1 MSPKRSKKAA
11 RPSKKAPAKKVPPA
25 RKAPPKQNKRRI
37 ADIYGEELLDVN
49 PSTGYASFMDSRIM
63 LIRPETMVIIHK
75 SVEERVGFDAASMI
89 LYEAGKAAGRMD
101 VQKTRDFLQ
110 RIGTAKDKL
119 VDIIVNDIKIPAR
132 LGLCFS
138 KVDKLDKK
146 TGETVFRVENA
157 FSTLYGQSSKAVCCF
172 LSGHFAGSM
181 SCLYGAEFE
190 AVETKCVSKGDEYCE
205 FRVMPKELFQKRA
218 LEFL

>member
-1 MSPKRSKKAA
+1 MSQKKSKKAA
-11 RPSKKAPAKKVPPA
+11 KPSKKARAKKAPLANKP
-25 RKAPPKQNKRRI
+25 PPKAARRGI

-63 LIRPETMVIIHK
+63 LIRPETMVILHK

-89 LYEAGKAAGRMD
+89 LYEAGKAAGMMD

-110 RIGTAKDKL
+110 RIGTSKEKL

-138 KVDKLDKK
+138 KVDKFDKK
-146 TGETVFRVENA
+146 TGETVFRVENS
-157 FSTLYGQSSKAVCCF
+157 FSTLYGQSKKAVCCF

-181 SCLYGAEFE
+181 SYLYGSEFE
-190 AVETKCVSKGDEYCE
+190 AVETKCVCKGDDYCE